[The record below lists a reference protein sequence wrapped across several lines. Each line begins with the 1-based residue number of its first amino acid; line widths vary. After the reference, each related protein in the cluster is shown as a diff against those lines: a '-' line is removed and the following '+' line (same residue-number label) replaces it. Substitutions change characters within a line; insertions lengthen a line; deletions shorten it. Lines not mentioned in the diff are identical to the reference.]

1 MESGFLSFWLIINS
15 CSSQPS
21 FSLPANPS
29 SVAVNSDSGE
39 VFVAAGAQLLRLDGQ
54 LRLLVN
60 EKVSSELL
68 RIALSPGGGRL
79 VGSASAEAPGRASGS
94 TVW

>member
-1 MESGFLSFWLIINS
+1 M
-15 CSSQPS
+15 
-21 FSLPANPS
+21 
-29 SVAVNSDSGE
+29 
-39 VFVAAGAQLLRLDGQ
+39 FVTAGAQ
-54 LRLLVN
+54 LLVN
-60 EKVSSELL
+60 EKVSGELL